1 MFPEY
6 NEHLSYIASA
16 DAKAAYE
23 CIVNE
28 AVNSGRF
35 HPRPAPHG
43 YMKNVTFFEGEQR
56 PYAVVP
62 AKKWITFYIR
72 TPKRTH
78 PELTLKDLER
88 IFTEASP
95 AHGHELKTKLFSA
108 ADAMKAL
115 ELMGI
120 EVDETRTDFQSPDD
134 VLSIDRLI
142 EGQVKTVTVNAY
154 ERNQVA
160 RSKCIAHHGLTCAVC
175 GMTFESVYGPI
186 GAGYIHV
193 HHLVNIASI
202 GREYVVDP
210 VHDLRPV
217 CANCHAML
225 HTASPPLSIEELKRN
240 LTIRSNGRPTAAA

>member
-1 MFPEY
+1 MFAEY
-6 NEHLSYIASA
+6 DQHLSYIASP
-16 DAKAAYE
+16 DAKAAYK
-23 CIVNE
+23 CIIDE
-28 AVNSGRF
+28 AANSGRF
-35 HPRPAPHG
+35 RPRPAPHG

-62 AKKWITFYIR
+62 ARKWITFYLR

-78 PELTLKDLER
+78 PDLLLKDLER

-95 AHGHELKTKLFSA
+95 AQGNELKAKLFSA
-108 ADAMKAL
+108 ADAIKAL
-115 ELMGI
+115 ALMGI
-120 EVDETRTDFQSPDD
+120 EVYEPGTDFKSPDD
-134 VLSIDRLI
+134 IASTEDLI

-154 ERNQVA
+154 ERSQVA
-160 RSKCIAHHGLTCAVC
+160 RSKCIAHHGLTCSVC
-175 GMTFESVYGPI
+175 AMSFETVYGPI

-210 VHDLRPV
+210 VSDLRPV

-225 HTASPPLSIEELKRN
+225 HTALPPLSIEELKQR
-240 LTIRSNGRPTAAA
+240 LVQAAG

>member
-1 MFPEY
+1 MFAEY
-6 NEHLSYIASA
+6 KEYLSYISSA

-28 AVNSGRF
+28 ATNSGRF
-35 HPRPAPHG
+35 HPRPTPHG
-43 YMKNVTFFEGEQR
+43 YMKKNVTFFEGQQK
-56 PYAVVP
+56 PFAVVP

-78 PELTLKDLER
+78 PELTLKGLEQ
-88 IFTEASP
+88 IFSDAGP
-95 AHGHELKTKLFSA
+95 AHGDELKAKLYSA
-108 ADAMKAL
+108 ADAKKAL

-120 EVDETRTDFQSPDD
+120 EVEATDFQSPDD
-134 VLSIDRLI
+134 VLPTDRLL

-154 ERNQVA
+154 ERSQVA
-160 RSKCIAHHGLTCAVC
+160 RSKCIAHHGLICCVC

-193 HHLVNIASI
+193 HHLVNLASI

-210 VHDLRPV
+210 VRDLRPV

-240 LTIRSNGRPTAAA
+240 LTIRRSGRA